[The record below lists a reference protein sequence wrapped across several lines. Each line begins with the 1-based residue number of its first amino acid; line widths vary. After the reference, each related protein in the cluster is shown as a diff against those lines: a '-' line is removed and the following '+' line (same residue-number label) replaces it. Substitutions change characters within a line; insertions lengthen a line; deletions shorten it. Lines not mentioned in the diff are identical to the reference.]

1 MEMQEFKDLLTSL
14 RELIL
19 IGVFILIFAKPD
31 WVRSTMESAGIKSAN
46 VLGVELETIQESQE
60 TLEHADQIIAQL
72 KDELNAISSAVNAV
86 QNQNISANTRTEIK
100 QLEAQIDSSSSKIGT
115 VQRTLKTDIRKHQQI
130 LDRNQLQS
138 SPALQNSVLE
148 RGQ

>member
-1 MEMQEFKDLLTSL
+1 MEMQEFKDLLTSV

-19 IGVFILIFAKPD
+19 IGLFVLIFAKPD
-31 WVRSTMESAGIKSAN
+31 WVQSTMVKAGIKSAS
-46 VLGVELETIQESQE
+46 VLGIELETIQQSQE

-72 KDELNAISSAVNAV
+72 ENELNAIASVVNAV
-86 QNQNISANTRTEIK
+86 QNQNISADTKTEIK
-100 QLEAQIDSSSSKIGT
+100 KLEAQIDSSSNKIGT
-115 VQRTLKTDIRKHQQI
+115 VQNTLKTDIRKHQQI

-148 RGQ
+148 KGQ